1 MTTVVIST
9 RGRAETEALTR
20 ALINLGAAGLRTHAP
35 TPHSPSS
42 GYPTTPA
49 NDAKPHDSADTAPSS
64 WNAEQQPTPETNAGT
79 SGEAATTPA
88 VDHKES
94 AKESPIFRI
103 GIFGTGRHAE
113 PSIKAINVGKRLPST
128 RVEWLWDRFWAW
140 MATPELER
148 LWDRFWAW
156 MATPAAGNLA
166 LWVGAVGTTGA
177 ILLGLHLLRRD
188 SAAKVAD
195 QVSVWRSWQLRPSQD
210 DPPTADVFAQ
220 LHIAN
225 HSLGLI
231 ILPRV
236 YTWIASDGEVG
247 QEFALEDLPPYGAE
261 VIEVPVADPRV
272 KLCSVVSFKDR
283 RGKTWL
289 KDMHTQKVI
298 HGRKVRRR
306 IVAIRRAKLKWLA
319 QQYRPPAAML
329 ADDAADQAM
338 SAAPEYL
345 GLSSH

>member
-1 MTTVVIST
+1 M
-9 RGRAETEALTR
+9 
-20 ALINLGAAGLRTHAP
+20 
-35 TPHSPSS
+35 
-42 GYPTTPA
+42 
-49 NDAKPHDSADTAPSS
+49 
-64 WNAEQQPTPETNAGT
+64 
-79 SGEAATTPA
+79 
-88 VDHKES
+88 
-94 AKESPIFRI
+94 
-103 GIFGTGRHAE
+103 
-113 PSIKAINVGKRLPST
+113 NVGKRLPST

-140 MATPELER
+140 MATPEWEW
-148 LWDRFWAW
+148 LWDRFWGW
-156 MATPAAGNLA
+156 MAAPEAGNLA
-166 LWVGAVGTTGA
+166 EWVGAVGTTGA
-177 ILLGLHLLRRD
+177 LLLGLHLLRRD
-188 SAAKVAD
+188 REAEVAD

-261 VIEVPVADPRV
+261 VIEVPVVDPRV
-272 KLCSVVSFKDR
+272 KLCSVLSFKDR
-283 RGKTWL
+283 RGKTL
-289 KDMHTQKVI
+289 FKDMHTQKVI
-298 HGRKVRRR
+298 HGRKIQRR

-319 QQYRPPAAML
+319 QQYNPPAALL

-338 SAAPEYL
+338 NAAPEYL